1 MNRLHI
7 YKDKSSLAAWIWQI
21 SFFSLQMNSDLVSE
35 GANGMY
41 YVTDLCLVGCA
52 HLAGRM
58 INKNNFCCVLGGNR
72 MGA

>member
-1 MNRLHI
+1 MEFL
-7 YKDKSSLAAWIWQI
+7 
-21 SFFSLQMNSDLVSE
+21 SDAGRNLVSE

-58 INKNNFCCVLGGNR
+58 INKINFAVWEEI
-72 MGA
+72 AWE